1 MKKNIRKAIGLVLIF
16 MSLQLVSSCGEES
29 KTAEIKEVE
38 DTKIVNGKGESTFTV
53 WGNCEMCK
61 ETIENSLKIDGIE
74 SANWNVDKKLMH
86 VQFDATKIDL
96 DKIQKTIALA
106 GYDNVKYK
114 GDDKAYKKLHAC
126 CQYEHKK

>member
-1 MKKNIRKAIGLVLIF
+1 MNKRINQSINFLVL
-16 MSLQLVSSCGEES
+16 SLLLAILSSCGEAAET
-29 KTAEIKEVE
+29 KTIQEVE

-61 ETIENSLKIDGIE
+61 ETIENSLKVEGVE
-74 SANWNVDKKLMH
+74 SANWDVDKKLIN
-86 VQFDATKIDL
+86 VKFDANKINL
-96 DKIQKTIALA
+96 DQIQKNIALA

-126 CQYEHKK
+126 CQYERK